1 MNIENIKLRTS
12 VLADDKENIR
22 QILNSS
28 GFFYDFEIDVAVE
41 LAEEYLEYGKESDYY
56 FLFAEI
62 DGRTLGYTC
71 FGPIACTKRSF
82 DLYWIAVHN
91 DTRGSGLGKILMRES
106 EKIIKDLGGKGIFI
120 ETSSRDKYIPTQ
132 KFYDSIGCE
141 LIARITDFY
150 DDGDDKLVYK
160 RTV

>member
-12 VLADDKENIR
+12 VLAHDKENIR
-22 QILNSS
+22 QILHSG
-28 GFFYDFEIDVAVE
+28 GFFYDFEIDVAIE
-41 LAEEYLEYGKESDYY
+41 LAEEYLEYGPESDYY

-91 DTRGSGLGKILMRES
+91 DARGSGLGKILMRES

>member
-1 MNIENIKLRTS
+1 MNIDNLKFRTN
-12 VLADDKENIR
+12 VIPEDIDNIR
-22 QILNSS
+22 EILHSS
-28 GFFYDFEIDVAVE
+28 GFFYDFEIDVAIE
-41 LAEEYLEYGKESDYY
+41 LAQEYLDYGTESDYY
-56 FLFAEI
+56 FVFAEI
-62 DGRTLGYTC
+62 DGRTVGYTC
-71 FGPIACTKRSF
+71 FGPIACTKRSY

-141 LIARITDFY
+141 LIARIKDFY
-150 DDGDDKLVYK
+150 DDDDDKLIYK